1 MQNATRGSVRRR
13 HHHMTDQLS
22 LFSGQ
27 QPTPPAA
34 PTTAT
39 RVIVRAQQEL
49 GRGRQQHH
57 QEPEPPD
64 YSSFAIN
71 LESRYA
77 DDEQEADAL
86 AEICAVELKGY
97 LFSARLLE
105 IAHKAGRNPLYA
117 NAREFTEKQLKE
129 LAEAI
134 REARSMAD
142 WMLSECQDA
151 FGEQDAERLRQYAQA
166 CVDAVIG
173 DEAPTDPTQ
182 PDLF

>member
-1 MQNATRGSVRRR
+1 
-13 HHHMTDQLS
+13 MTDQLS

-27 QPTPPAA
+27 QPAPPAA

-49 GRGRQQHH
+49 GRGQQH

-64 YSSFAIN
+64 FQTFTIN

-77 DDEQEADAL
+77 ADEQEADAL
-86 AEICAVELKGY
+86 AAICATELKGY

-105 IAHKAGRNPLYA
+105 IAHKAGRNPLYR
-117 NAREFTEKQLKE
+117 NAREFTENQLKE

-142 WMLSECQDA
+142 WMLSECQNA
-151 FGEQDAERLRQYAQA
+151 FGEEDAERLRQYAQA
-166 CVDAVIG
+166 CVDSVIG
-173 DEAPTDPTQ
+173 DEAPTDPEQ